1 MTWRLIRPIWRLE
14 NVTASQRLVLLALA
28 SFTDERGANAYPSQA
43 TLARMCCCNR
53 STVHRAI
60 KSLIDRRLIY
70 PMGKGRK
77 GTIRYRV
84 DVGMQQDVM
93 HDAAT
98 ACGSVQHNPSNRNP
112 GNNPSKGDNLI
123 YAGSGG
129 GSDYERMRQFQK
141 LFEERQARR

>member
-28 SFTDERGANAYPSQA
+28 SFTDERGENAYPSQA

-60 KSLIDRRLIY
+60 KSLIGRRLIY

-112 GNNPSKGDNLI
+112 INNPSKKDSLI
-123 YAGSGG
+123 HAGSGG
-129 GSDYERMRQFQK
+129 SSDYERMREFQR

>member
-28 SFTDERGANAYPSQA
+28 SFTDRSGANAYPSQA

-60 KSLIDRRLIY
+60 KSLIDRQLIY
-70 PMGKGRK
+70 RTGKGRK

-98 ACGSVQHNPSNRNP
+98 ACGSVQHNPSDS
-112 GNNPSKGDNLI
+112 NPSKKDSLI
-123 YAGSGG
+123 HAGSGG
-129 GSDYERMRQFQK
+129 GSDYERMREFQR